1 MKREIISQALN
12 ALDERHISE
21 TAVFDPKLMQSS
33 PERSARVKTKRI
45 ITLALAAALILAL
58 GAAAYAS
65 DIFGIKTMTID
76 LNQQANII
84 PEADA
89 PESPANKWTD
99 ISVSQPQAVED
110 TVDAAIKEKIEN
122 SAKAWAE
129 WEAWRK
135 ENGIHEPAV
144 FEPPEGAAACGWEE
158 NEDGTYT
165 VIVYAFE
172 ETDDENELFDHK
184 LVEMERRT
192 ATAEEYEQEMAY
204 IEAKGKGY
212 GEYDSHY
219 WVYSQE
225 MEEKLESIAASY
237 GLKLRHKSELML
249 QNFDGETE
257 LYTREEI
264 IQRVNEICAGGGSFF
279 RTGPTGFDKFY
290 FYDEGTFAVSF
301 YTDDAL
307 WDGVN
312 CYLYNSP
319 YGTLSSGREVI
330 DTVLGDV
337 DSFSTRSHITPDGTE
352 LTVMQGD
359 TDAFAYVY
367 LENSYVALHIGAA
380 ASLTEAKV
388 DAILDMV
395 DFSTIG

>member
-1 MKREIISQALN
+1 MKRETISQALN
-12 ALDERHISE
+12 GIDERYIDE
-21 TAVFDPKLMQSS
+21 AAVFRPAARQNS
-33 PERSARVKTKRI
+33 PERSAGVKIKRI
-45 ITLALAAALILAL
+45 MTIALAAALILAL

-65 DIFGIKTMTID
+65 DIFGLKTMAID
-76 LNQQANII
+76 LEQQANII
-84 PEADA
+84 PDS
-89 PESPANKWTD
+89 SPSMFTD

-110 TVDAAIKEKIEN
+110 TVDAAIKEKIDN

-135 ENGIHEPAV
+135 ENGIHEPTV

-219 WVYSQE
+219 CVYSQE

-237 GLKLRHKSELML
+237 GLKLRHKLELML

-257 LYTREEI
+257 LYIREEI
-264 IQRVNEICAGGGSFF
+264 IQKVNEICAGGGSFF
-279 RTGPTGFDKFY
+279 RTEPTGFDKFY

-307 WDGVN
+307 WDGVS

-330 DTVLGDV
+330 NSVRGDV
-337 DSFSTRSHITPDGTE
+337 DSFTTRSHTTPDGTE

-359 TDAFAYVY
+359 TDTCAYVY
-367 LENSYVALHIGAA
+367 LENSYVAIDINAPDT
-380 ASLTEAKV
+380 LTDAEV

-395 DFSTIG
+395 DFSTIA

>member
-1 MKREIISQALN
+1 MKREIISEALN
-12 ALDERHISE
+12 ALDERHISD
-21 TAVFDPKLMQSS
+21 TAVFAPASAQSS
-33 PERSARVKTKRI
+33 QERSAGVKTKRI

-65 DIFGIKTMTID
+65 DIFGLKTMAID
-76 LNQQANII
+76 LEQQANII
-84 PEADA
+84 PENTMSEIPDH
-89 PESPANKWTD
+89 TI

-110 TVDAAIKEKIEN
+110 TVDAAIREKIEN

-135 ENGIHEPAV
+135 ENGIHEPEV
-144 FEPPEGAAACGWEE
+144 FEAPDDCAGVGWEE

-165 VIVYAFE
+165 VIVYMFE
-172 ETDDENELFDHK
+172 ETDDENELFDHQ

-219 WVYSQE
+219 CVYSQD

-237 GLKLRHKSELML
+237 GLKLRHRSELML

-279 RTGPTGFDKFY
+279 RTEPTGFDKFY

-352 LTVMQGD
+352 LTVTQNS
-359 TDAFAYVY
+359 TNVCAYVY
-367 LENSYVALHIGAA
+367 LENSYVAIDITAPD
-380 ASLTEAKV
+380 SLNEAEV

-395 DFSTIG
+395 DFSTIA

>member
-12 ALDERHISE
+12 ALDERHISD
-21 TAVFDPKLMQSS
+21 TAVFAPASAQSS
-33 PERSARVKTKRI
+33 PERSAQVKTKRI

-135 ENGIHEPAV
+135 ENGIHEPEA
-144 FEPPEGAAACGWEE
+144 FQPPEGAAACGWEE

-165 VIVYAFE
+165 VIVYMFE

-219 WVYSQE
+219 CVYSQD

-237 GLKLRHKSELML
+237 GLKLRHRSELML

-264 IQRVNEICAGGGSFF
+264 IQRVNEICAGGGIFF
-279 RTGPTGFDKFY
+279 RTEPTGFDKFY

-307 WDGVN
+307 RDGVS

-319 YGTLSSGREVI
+319 YSTLSSGKEAINSVR
-330 DTVLGDV
+330 GDIN
-337 DSFSTRSHITPDGTE
+337 SFTTRSHTTPDGTE
-352 LTVMQGD
+352 LTVTQNS
-359 TDAFAYVY
+359 TSVCAYVY
-367 LENSYVALHIGAA
+367 LENSYVAIDITAPD
-380 ASLTEAKV
+380 SLSEAEV

-395 DFSTIG
+395 DFSTIA

>member
-1 MKREIISQALN
+1 MKREIISQALG
-12 ALDERHISE
+12 ALDERHISD
-21 TAVFDPKLMQSS
+21 TAIFAPASAQSS
-33 PERSARVKTKRI
+33 PERSAQVKTKRI
-45 ITLALAAALILAL
+45 ITLVLAAALILAL
-58 GAAAYAS
+58 GAAAYATG
-65 DIFGIKTMTID
+65 IFGLKTMAID
-76 LNQQANII
+76 LEQQANII
-84 PEADA
+84 PDS
-89 PESPANKWTD
+89 SPSMFTG

-110 TVDAAIKEKIEN
+110 TVDAAIKEKIDN

-135 ENGIHEPAV
+135 ENGIHEPTV

-212 GEYDSHY
+212 GEYDFNY
-219 WVYSQE
+219 YVYSQE

-237 GLKLRHKSELML
+237 GLKLRHKSEHML

-264 IQRVNEICAGGGSFF
+264 LEKVNEICAGGKSFF
-279 RTGPTGFDKFY
+279 RTEPTGFDKFY

-307 WDGVN
+307 WDGVS

-330 DTVLGDV
+330 NSVRGDI
-337 DSFSTRSHITPDGTE
+337 DSFTTRSHITPDGTE

-359 TDAFAYVY
+359 TDTCAYVY
-367 LENSYVALHIGAA
+367 LENSYVAIDIAA
-380 ASLTEAKV
+380 PDTLTDAEV

-395 DFSTIG
+395 DFSTIA

>member
-12 ALDERHISE
+12 ALDERHISD
-21 TAVFDPKLMQSS
+21 TAVFAPASAQSS
-33 PERSARVKTKRI
+33 PERSAGVKTKRI

-58 GAAAYAS
+58 GAAAYATG
-65 DIFGIKTMTID
+65 IFGLKTMAID
-76 LNQQANII
+76 LEQQANII
-84 PEADA
+84 PENTMSEIPDH
-89 PESPANKWTD
+89 TI

-110 TVDAAIKEKIEN
+110 TVDAAIREKIEN

-135 ENGIHEPAV
+135 ENGIHEPEV
-144 FEPPEGAAACGWEE
+144 FEAPDDCAGVGWEE
-158 NEDGTYT
+158 NEDGTYA
-165 VIVYAFE
+165 VIFYTFE
-172 ETDDENELFDHK
+172 ETDDENELFNHK
-184 LVEMERRT
+184 LVEMERRV

-204 IEAKGKGY
+204 IEAKGKDY

-219 WVYSQE
+219 CVYSQD

-264 IQRVNEICAGGGSFF
+264 IQRVNEICAGGGIFF
-279 RTGPTGFDKFY
+279 RTEPTGFDKFY

-319 YGTLSSGREVI
+319 YGTLSSGKEVI
-330 DTVLGDV
+330 NSVRGDIN
-337 DSFSTRSHITPDGTE
+337 SFTTRSHTTPDGTE
-352 LTVMQGD
+352 LTVTQNS
-359 TDAFAYVY
+359 TNVCAYVY
-367 LENSYVALHIGAA
+367 LENSYVAIDITAPD
-380 ASLTEAKV
+380 SLSEAEV
-388 DAILDMV
+388 DAILNMV
-395 DFSTIG
+395 DFSTIA